1 MLDKT
6 RMTFDGDAASSNN
19 AALRESATDVPRS
32 MIDRGRRRVFAGESL
47 FLPGIDI
54 SDKPSAAFFE
64 DPETPMSKMLAECGL
79 RLLLLL
85 PEVRFRKK
93 VDDAHS
99 SSNLTAGSSTD
110 S

>member
-6 RMTFDGDAASSNN
+6 RMTFEGEAALSNN

-32 MIDRGRRRVFAGESL
+32 MIDRGRRRVFAGESM
-47 FLPGIDI
+47 FLPGLDI
-54 SDKPSAAFFE
+54 SDKLFAAFFT
-64 DPETPMSKMLAECGL
+64 DPETPLSKMLVACWV

-85 PEVRFRKK
+85 PEVKFRKK

-99 SSNLTAGSSTD
+99 SSNLTAGRSTG